1 MKPVYALNALC
12 RSPRALASLSGLT
25 MKDLYSCDSLTCVLL
40 TRLSPRLFAR
50 LGSALSGLLTEHQLG
65 FGRRELL

>member
-1 MKPVYALNALC
+1 MKPVDALNALG
-12 RSPRALASLSGLT
+12 RFLGALGSLSGLA
-25 MKDLYSCDSLTCVLL
+25 MKDLFSCDSLTCVLL